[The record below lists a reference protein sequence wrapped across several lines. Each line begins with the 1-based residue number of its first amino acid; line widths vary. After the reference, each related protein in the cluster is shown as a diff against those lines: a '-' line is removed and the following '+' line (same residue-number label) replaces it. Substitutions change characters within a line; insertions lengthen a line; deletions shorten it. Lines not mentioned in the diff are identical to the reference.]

1 MFLSAGLCLLI
12 VAFGND
18 AILTLSSAIR
28 KARKQYSGAKLQA
41 AGEPG
46 QIKTVQTTPQT
57 GEKEP
62 PDSLAAVTSLG
73 LKIGPPPCPKVFN

>member
-1 MFLSAGLCLLI
+1 M
-12 VAFGND
+12 
-18 AILTLSSAIR
+18 
-28 KARKQYSGAKLQA
+28 AKLQA

-57 GEKEP
+57 GVKEP